1 MDANQNYRSFLRIA
15 SVVTAVVLVF
25 QSGIV
30 VDSTTGLFTET
41 TEYLGATVGM
51 SVSVQENE
59 LNTITAALTKQK
71 QLLAQREAAVEERE
85 IAVSIS
91 TGEVSSVNNES
102 RTTYVLAAVL
112 FVQLVLIVLN
122 YGLDYVRARDHKL
135 LRPPVVTG

>member
-30 VDSTTGLFTET
+30 IDSTTGLFTET

-85 IAVSIS
+85 VAVSIS

-122 YGLDYVRARDHKL
+122 YGLDYVRVRDQKL